1 MWKAF
6 KIGAGKLIA
15 WNEIIFCPQEA
26 TCHSE
31 ENLFL
36 PISAQE
42 MDKTTTHYGR
52 VDDVSG
58 IFKYPHP
65 PCSKEFCWKLFEVWL
80 QITALWRRYGAA
92 CMTSY
97 ESIGFSASRGFH
109 WILKESHA
117 SSSNWNHNRTGR
129 KEDPAQVANN
139 MRNARN
145 TDDTRTF
152 SKMEWLS
159 KLQIQGFFSRVSA
172 KRKQSGGKETS
183 SHGDEPD
190 DSEELAEE
198 YASLTDEEMLEKASV
213 AIQSEIGVKRLVM
226 YDACLQPLRNGIW
239 KQTFIFQ
246 G

>member
-97 ESIGFSASRGFH
+97 ESIGFSASREFH

-172 KRKQSGGKETS
+172 KRKQSGG
-183 SHGDEPD
+183 
-190 DSEELAEE
+190 
-198 YASLTDEEMLEKASV
+198 
-213 AIQSEIGVKRLVM
+213 
-226 YDACLQPLRNGIW
+226 
-239 KQTFIFQ
+239 
-246 G
+246 

>member
-1 MWKAF
+1 
-6 KIGAGKLIA
+6 
-15 WNEIIFCPQEA
+15 
-26 TCHSE
+26 
-31 ENLFL
+31 
-36 PISAQE
+36 
-42 MDKTTTHYGR
+42 
-52 VDDVSG
+52 
-58 IFKYPHP
+58 
-65 PCSKEFCWKLFEVWL
+65 
-80 QITALWRRYGAA
+80 
-92 CMTSY
+92 
-97 ESIGFSASRGFH
+97 
-109 WILKESHA
+109 
-117 SSSNWNHNRTGR
+117 
-129 KEDPAQVANN
+129 